1 MQSRFLKSLP
11 FLCLAIWI
19 GGAIADSAQ
28 AQEKITLKLNM
39 KKGDTHKVNFS
50 MEMDNKVSINQ
61 ITIDMR
67 IEMSMYMTVDVKEV
81 DNDGLHT
88 IDFTY
93 DRIKMKMTGPL
104 NVDFDSADKDQDGGP
119 IAKVFGALAG
129 QTITTKMTP
138 QAKVKEVIGFEKL
151 AERLGVPKKQLEAQR
166 DQMTQMIAALPDKP
180 VGIGDTW
187 TGTMKLSADANLP
200 ATVTVKYTLID
211 RKGGDAIIKMDG
223 IIKSDQGLN
232 GTMTGTM
239 RIDEKTGWTK
249 SGEVDMEMEGSV
261 QGGAE
266 LSMKAKIKFGE
277 AMKN

>member
-1 MQSRFLKSLP
+1 MQSRLLKSLP
-11 FLCLAIWI
+11 FLCLALWSC
-19 GGAIADSAQ
+19 GAIADSAQ

-39 KKGDTHKVNFS
+39 KKGDTRKVNFT

-61 ITIDMR
+61 LTIDMK
-67 IEMSMYMTVDVKEV
+67 IEMGMYMTVDVKEV

-104 NVDFDSADKDQDGGP
+104 AVDFDSDDKDQDSGP
-119 IAKVFGALAG
+119 IGKIFGALAG

-151 AERLGVPKKQLEAQR
+151 AEKLGLPKEQLEAQR

-187 TGTMKLSADANLP
+187 TGTMKLSADANLR
-200 ATVTVKYTLID
+200 ATVTAKYTLVD

-249 SGEVDMEMEGSV
+249 SGEVDMDMKGTV

-266 LSMKAKIKFGE
+266 LTMTGKMKFGE
-277 AMKN
+277 GMKK